1 MSVFDKEY
9 VILID
14 GKPSRYSKGGQIKTY
29 QSRKNAEKQ
38 ARIEMRNHEESNRR
52 RAKWNAEGSNVGKYP
67 PLPKKTYAT
76 AKFEAIEI
84 EEVIAD
90 DASN

>member
-9 VILID
+9 VLLID
-14 GKPSRYSKGGQIKTY
+14 GKPSRYYKDGQIKTY
-29 QSRKNAEKQ
+29 QSRKNAERQ
-38 ARIEMRNHEESNRR
+38 ARIEMRNHEETNRR

-76 AKFEAIEI
+76 AKFAAIEV
-84 EEVIAD
+84 EEVKED
-90 DASN
+90 E